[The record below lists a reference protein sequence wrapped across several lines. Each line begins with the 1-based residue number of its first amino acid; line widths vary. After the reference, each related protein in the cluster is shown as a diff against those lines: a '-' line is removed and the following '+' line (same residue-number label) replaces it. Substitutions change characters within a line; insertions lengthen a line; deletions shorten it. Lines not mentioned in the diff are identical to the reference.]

1 MIKKISTNI
10 LIGIFSFLLFSCSNQ
25 SIKSIDQDLDGIIG
39 QLEYDHI
46 RLQSPDGKI
55 PSNIRKREL
64 AFAAKQ
70 NTVSASSRAIGDYT
84 WKHRGP
90 INIGGRTRA
99 LAQDITNPDVLIA
112 GGASG
117 GLWRSIDKGASWTH
131 VIDLTEQYGIS
142 CLVQDTRSGK
152 EHIWYYGTGEGLG
165 NSASDYAAYYLGNGM
180 YTSSDSGKTWT
191 HIASTENL
199 HLSVLSSNWDLVNQ
213 IAINTANTEETE
225 LYAAVYGGLMRS
237 VDEGQNW

>member
-1 MIKKISTNI
+1 MFFFIDIFFICFNFNIIFFIYRNFNNILILYPNMITKISTNI

-64 AFAAKQ
+64 AFAAKL

-152 EHIWYYGTGEGLG
+152 EHIWYYV
-165 NSASDYAAYYLGNGM
+165 ASRER
-180 YTSSDSGKTWT
+180 K
-191 HIASTENL
+191 
-199 HLSVLSSNWDLVNQ
+199 
-213 IAINTANTEETE
+213 
-225 LYAAVYGGLMRS
+225 
-237 VDEGQNW
+237 